1 MICVFLILLFIF
13 ITYVAVTVKGIIAI
27 ERALFIALVIDLWC
41 LAQLPEI
48 LLGIIFPRSV
58 TKCRSVE

>member
-1 MICVFLILLFIF
+1 MIYRPYFTVFLFR
-13 ITYVAVTVKGIIAI
+13 TYAALTVKGIIAI
-27 ERALFIALVIDLWC
+27 ERALFIALVISLWC

>member
-1 MICVFLILLFIF
+1 MYSLFYCFLFRI
-13 ITYVAVTVKGIIAI
+13 YAAVTVKGIIAI
-27 ERALFIALVIDLWC
+27 ERALFIALVISLWC